1 MGSKNKLKR
10 FRENETFNNVIQPTR
25 EEAVSGVFPLKGKWN
40 DEFFK
45 NDNPIV
51 LELGCGKG
59 EYTVNLAKKF
69 PEKNFIGIDIK
80 GARFWRG
87 AKTAMEDGITN
98 TAFLR
103 TQIELIDCFFA
114 ENEVSEIWITFPDP
128 QIKYKRTKHRMTNEA
143 FLERYKKVLKP
154 SGLMHLKTDSEF
166 MHGYTL
172 GLLHG
177 LGHEVIY
184 ANHNIY
190 RNEGAPEEVTS
201 IQTFYEISI
210 LSKENRLLIFG
221 LKLSDDAF
229 NNTIFC
235 YVFSCFDGSS
245 ASGAYKSYSGE
256 DKCYQRKAQRN
267 SICSWCSNSGDDPS
281 VFGSSYFQIFV
292 Q

>member
-1 MGSKNKLKR
+1 MINFAQNYLEVGSKNKLKR
-10 FRENETFNNVIQPTR
+10 FSENETFTNVFQPTR
-25 EEAVSGVFPLKGKWN
+25 EEVVGDQFPLKGKWN
-40 DEFFK
+40 SDFFK

-59 EYTVNLAKKF
+59 EYSVGLAERF

-87 AKTAMEDGITN
+87 AKTAVESGMN
-98 TAFLR
+98 NVAFVR
-103 TQIELIDCFFA
+103 TQIELIHHIFA

-128 QIKYKRTKHRMTNEA
+128 QIKYKRTKHRMTNAE
-143 FLERYKKVLKP
+143 FLERYKKILKP

-190 RNEGAPEEVTS
+190 KNEGAPAEVTG
-201 IQTFYEISI
+201 IQTFYESQYLEVNKPITYI
-210 LSKENRLLIFG
+210 KFRI
-221 LKLSDDAF
+221 K
-229 NNTIFC
+229 
-235 YVFSCFDGSS
+235 
-245 ASGAYKSYSGE
+245 
-256 DKCYQRKAQRN
+256 
-267 SICSWCSNSGDDPS
+267 
-281 VFGSSYFQIFV
+281 
-292 Q
+292 